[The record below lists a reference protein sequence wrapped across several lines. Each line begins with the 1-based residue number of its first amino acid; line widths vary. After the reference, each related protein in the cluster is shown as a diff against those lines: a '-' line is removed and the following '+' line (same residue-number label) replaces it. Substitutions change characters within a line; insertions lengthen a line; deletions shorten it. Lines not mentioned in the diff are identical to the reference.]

1 MFTWIIGIAIA
12 AWIGAMGI
20 GALMRTASAQAWFG
34 DMLKQSPNLMKIQG
48 IGFAFIALIILVNLI
63 FPAVVA
69 AQTVKWALVGVI
81 ASQLSTLFMQ
91 LRGGV
96 SRKAMLGPIVLLM
109 LTAVFWSIL
118 E

>member
-1 MFTWIIGIAIA
+1 MFTWIVGIAIA
-12 AWIGAMGI
+12 TWIGAMGI
-20 GALMRTASAQAWFG
+20 GALMRTASAQTWFG

-48 IGFAFIALIILVNLI
+48 IGFAFIALIILMNLI

-91 LRGGV
+91 LRGSV

>member
-48 IGFAFIALIILVNLI
+48 IGFAFIALIILMNLI

-91 LRGGV
+91 Y
-96 SRKAMLGPIVLLM
+96 A
-109 LTAVFWSIL
+109 AAFL
-118 E
+118 EKQCSVPLCF